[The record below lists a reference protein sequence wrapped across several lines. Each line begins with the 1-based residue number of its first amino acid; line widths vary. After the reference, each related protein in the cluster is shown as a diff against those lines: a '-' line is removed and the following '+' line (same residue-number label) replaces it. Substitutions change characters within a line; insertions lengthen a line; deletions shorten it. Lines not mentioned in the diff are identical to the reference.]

1 MDREARS
8 TAVQAQE
15 LKFMSERHEL
25 AMATITRFTE
35 ILDKLFEKE
44 DEQFKAAMAHGLRA
58 ATMQMEQELRGC
70 FRSSEG
76 QASRLSM
83 S

>member
-1 MDREARS
+1 
-8 TAVQAQE
+8 
-15 LKFMSERHEL
+15 MSERHEL

-58 ATMQMEQELRGC
+58 ATMQMEQEL
-70 FRSSEG
+70 SS
-76 QASRLSM
+76 QN
-83 S
+83 